1 MWCSNKKIT
10 STTFPRLLYSQIF
23 CFNPSNHFRDE
34 IFIKIYFSTK
44 RKQQYLFSRITFVV
58 SMVDGGLQ
66 VHISNATRADENQE
80 KMVEKDGKKVRDGRD
95 LTSQRSWKLCE
106 DVYTHR
112 FPSGIANICHRHL
125 RTVDFQGCS
134 TRNFIHGIYP
144 VPTCCT
150 RALCARTFYPPWKR
164 RNSQVHAI

>member
-23 CFNPSNHFRDE
+23 CFNPSNHFRNFHQNIFFDE
-34 IFIKIYFSTK
+34 AKTTIFI
-44 RKQQYLFSRITFVV
+44 LAHFVV

-80 KMVEKDGKKVRDGRD
+80 KMVEKGGKKVRDGRD